1 MFDSLDAQ
9 MKHDEAAEST
19 TRERILRWA
28 LIGVVSVTVFGGLF
42 ILVRWFSM
50 SG

>member
-9 MKHDEAAEST
+9 MKHDEEVEST
-19 TRERILRWA
+19 TRERVFRWVLIA
-28 LIGVVSVTVFGGLF
+28 LISVTVFGGLF
-42 ILVRWFSM
+42 IVVRWFSL